1 MKRAASMLIIW
12 VTLVGAVTADEPAR
26 RGSKAA
32 GLPRKVIVGTA
43 IFRPGGSNG
52 DPGLEKRLATLV
64 GLVDT
69 MARKAANAY
78 PGRGLDLAILPE
90 TAATTLG
97 GPASA
102 RATRLEGPVRET
114 FAALARK
121 HSTYLVSTMDLAEDS
136 PGGGTT
142 YSNAAVLFDR
152 KGQVV
157 GIYRK
162 VHPVAWVG
170 YNDLEG
176 GITPGREF
184 PVFECDFGKLGIQ
197 ICWDMVFDDGWKA
210 LAEKGADIVVW
221 PTASPS
227 TAQPASR
234 AGTHR
239 YYIVSSTY
247 REDATIFEPT
257 GLVAAQIESPE
268 TILVRELDLSHAILG
283 WSAELNDGRALTRRY
298 GERAGY
304 HYDRREDIGLFWS
317 NDPQTSIGTMLK
329 SLGLEE
335 IDAQIARNG
344 RLQDAARGV
353 PAR

>member
-1 MKRAASMLIIW
+1 MKCAALLLIVW
-12 VTLVGAVTADEPAR
+12 VMLVGAAGAAEPSR

-43 IFRPGGSNG
+43 IFRPGRADR
-52 DPGLEKRLATLV
+52 DPGLEKRLSTLV
-64 GLVDT
+64 DLVDE
-69 MARKAANAY
+69 MANKAAAAY

-90 TAATTLG
+90 TAATTSG

-102 RATRLEGPVRET
+102 RSVRLDGAVRET
-114 FAALARK
+114 FGALARK
-121 HSTYLVSTMDLAEDS
+121 HSTYLVATMDLAEES
-136 PGGGTT
+136 PKGTT
-142 YSNAAVLFDR
+142 YSNSAVLFDR
-152 KGQVV
+152 KGQVA

-170 YNDLEG
+170 TNDLEG
-176 GITPGREF
+176 GITPGHEF

-197 ICWDMVFDDGWKA
+197 ICWDMVFDDGWDA
-210 LAEKGADIVVW
+210 LAAKGADIVAW

-239 YYIVSSTY
+239 NYIVSSTY

-268 TILVRELDLSHAILG
+268 TVLVKELDLSHAILG
-283 WSAELNDGRALTRRY
+283 WSSDLNDGKALTKAY
-298 GERAGY
+298 GDRAGY

-329 SLGLEE
+329 NLGLEE

-344 RLQDAARGV
+344 RLQDSARGV